1 LSKNLTQE
9 NHIFLIRDGRR
20 YLVTEVEKLVGWT
33 ARISFIDTAD
43 GKPYGMI
50 QLMSEQFW
58 EDLGKFRQIM
68 QEKNMPGIQFVI
80 TMKKNLD
87 GSADISY
94 ETVGVRDPADRRYT

>member
-1 LSKNLTQE
+1 
-9 NHIFLIRDGRR
+9 
-20 YLVTEVEKLVGWT
+20 
-33 ARISFIDTAD
+33 
-43 GKPYGMI
+43 
-50 QLMSEQFW
+50 MSEQFW